1 MDACI
6 TIFKTMIL
14 SLLEYGCVIYR
25 GTGTSNISK
34 VNKLFY
40 RGLIICT
47 NNYYHET

>member
-40 RGLIICT
+40 RGLRICT
-47 NNYYHET
+47 NNNYHET